1 MSEFQKVAN
10 IADVPDPGKITLEV
24 DDRMVVLMHV
34 GGKFFCIDDL
44 CTHDGGTLGD
54 GPLEGYQLACPRH
67 GARFDIQSGKAITM
81 PATEPTPVHN
91 VKIEND
97 EVWVQIQD

>member
-10 IADVPDPGKITLEV
+10 VADVPNPGKITLEI
-24 DDRMVVLMHV
+24 DERIVVLVHV
-34 GGKFFCIDDL
+34 GDQFFCIDDV

-54 GPLEGYQLACPRH
+54 GPLEGYQLCCPRH
-67 GARFDIQSGKAITM
+67 GARFDIQTGRALTM
-81 PATEPTPVHN
+81 PATVPTVVHN

-97 EVWVQIQD
+97 EIWVQLQD